1 MIRRPPR
8 STLFPYTTL
17 FRSHALHGRLE
28 AHRPRR
34 ARRALEGGR
43 TADDAADARLVL
55 GPRRDPPLLRQVS
68 VPRGSVRASAH
79 ADAGEPPT
87 GPRGLAAGA
96 AGRSARAV
104 WDRGA
109 ADRGRA
115 DRGNP
120 LLPAAGAHWAVR
132 DCAARMSCD
141 EEFDLDRLARD
152 SLHFRRREL
161 ELASGEELRIDA
173 RGWRDA
179 IAFVE
184 SGGGELGCSAGERS
198 RFAV

>member
-55 GPRRDPPLLRQVS
+55 RPRRDPPLLRQVS

-96 AGRSARAV
+96 AGRSAGAV

-109 ADRGRA
+109 ADRGPA

-141 EEFDLDRLARD
+141 EEFDLDRLACD

-161 ELASGEELRIDA
+161 ELASGEELGVDA
-173 RGWRDA
+173 PAW
-179 IAFVE
+179 
-184 SGGGELGCSAGERS
+184 GGGSCLRGSGAGRTGIE
-198 RFAV
+198 